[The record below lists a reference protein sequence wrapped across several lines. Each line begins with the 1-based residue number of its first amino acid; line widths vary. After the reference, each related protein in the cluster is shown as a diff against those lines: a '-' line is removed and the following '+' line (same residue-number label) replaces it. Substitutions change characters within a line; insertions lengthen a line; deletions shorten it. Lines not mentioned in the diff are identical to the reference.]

1 MKNSLICRP
10 VSTLLAIR
18 CRADA
23 GFDNDAKAHYGSSA
37 FTLLAGSAVL
47 PAVSRRPPRQPHRQL
62 LFAAPNSR
70 STSTAPSAGCTPRAT
85 TGKYE
90 AWLEAWTELKD
101 GRFSYQIVSERGSDM
116 ARGKVLRPML
126 AREQELVNKRRTAA
140 SRSSPPPTT
149 NSPRPAATATARA
162 SSRSSRGVRTSLL
175 VDGRAV
181 LNDGGDLLRVEG
193 KLSKNPSFWTSLV
206 NIVRRYARIGGVRV
220 PVATE
225 TTAKVKFVGTAQL
238 EVALR
243 LPERQRPAGRA
254 QRAALSSARAYRCA
268 IRFVSRRDVSV
279 LTSIASAC
287 SSSRR
292 FSAGSAIVAASAT

>member
-1 MKNSLICRP
+1 MR
-10 VSTLLAIR
+10 TLWVA
-18 CRADA
+18 
-23 GFDNDAKAHYGSSA
+23 A

-47 PAVSRRPPRQPHRQL
+47 PAHEPAASNPVSNVLSRAEQPLHQYRALRRMH
-62 LFAAPNSR
+62 ADSDN
-70 STSTAPSAGCTPRAT
+70 
-85 TGKYE
+85 GKYE

-101 GRFSYQIVSERGSDM
+101 GRFSYQIVSERGSDV

-126 AREQELVNKRRTAA
+126 AREQEMVNKGDGRKSELTDDNYEFREAGRDGNGARVVQIKPRRQDAM
-140 SRSSPPPTT
+140 
-149 NSPRPAATATARA
+149 
-162 SSRSSRGVRTSLL
+162 L

-238 EVALR
+238 EVLYDYQSINGKPVAIS
-243 LPERQRPAGRA
+243 A
-254 QRAALSSARAYRCA
+254 QRSAMPWR
-268 IRFVSRRDVSV
+268 
-279 LTSIASAC
+279 IAE
-287 SSSRR
+287 R
-292 FSAGSAIVAASAT
+292 

>member
-1 MKNSLICRP
+1 MRTIW
-10 VSTLLAIR
+10 VV
-18 CRADA
+18 
-23 GFDNDAKAHYGSSA
+23 A

-47 PAVSRRPPRQPHRQL
+47 PARES
-62 LFAAPNSR
+62 AAPANPVANFFSR
-70 STSTAPSAGCTPRAT
+70 SEQPLRQYRAFRRMHT
-85 TGKYE
+85 TTDSGKHE

-101 GRFSYQIVSERGSDM
+101 GRFSYEIVSERGSDM

-126 AREQELVNKRRTAA
+126 AREQEFVNKGNGGRSELTSDNYEFTEAGRNADGARVVQIKPRRQD
-140 SRSSPPPTT
+140 
-149 NSPRPAATATARA
+149 
-162 SSRSSRGVRTSLL
+162 VML

-238 EVALR
+238 EVLYDYQSINDRPVALTEQR
-243 LPERQRPAGRA
+243 SALPLRIAGR
-254 QRAALSSARAYRCA
+254 
-268 IRFVSRRDVSV
+268 
-279 LTSIASAC
+279 
-287 SSSRR
+287 
-292 FSAGSAIVAASAT
+292 